1 MTRFSARPFLTTGA
15 RSAQFRILT
24 HVPRSRRIAILET
37 KDPVERVI
45 LVAAPLKLAP
55 LAETDEH
62 LEELERLTET
72 AGATVVGTL
81 QQRLDSPHPKY
92 YIGEGKVGELRDLIA
107 AREGT
112 LVIFDEELSPAQSK
126 NLEESLKT
134 RVMDR
139 AELILDI
146 FATRARTSEAQM
158 QVELAQL
165 EYMLPR
171 LKRMW
176 THLSR
181 IRGGIGFRGPGET
194 QLETDRRLISRR
206 IGDLREKL
214 EVVARRRATQRKGRS
229 DEFTAAL
236 VGYTNA
242 GKSSILSALS
252 GADLF
257 IEDRLFATLDP
268 STRVVELEPGMRVL
282 ITDTVGFIRKL
293 PHHLVASFS
302 STLEEAM
309 TADVLLHALDASHPG
324 WEEQKAVVEDVLD
337 QLGLAGRPTILVFNK
352 TDRLTHGE
360 EVAFR
365 ARVQAIY
372 DETAVFTSAIEPEG
386 LAELSAVLLAEL
398 REQRPEVKLQI
409 PYADGEAIATVYR
422 EGEVLR
428 TEEEDGG
435 GSIGLVARLPRAT
448 LGRLRGR
455 TGIVVVDA

>member
-1 MTRFSARPFLTTGA
+1 
-15 RSAQFRILT
+15 
-24 HVPRSRRIAILET
+24 
-37 KDPVERVI
+37 
-45 LVAAPLKLAP
+45 VAAPLKSMALQEA
-55 LAETDEH
+55 DEH
-62 LEELERLTET
+62 LVELGRLTDT
-72 AGATVVGTL
+72 AGADVVGTL
-81 QQRLDSPHPKY
+81 QQRLDSPHPKF

-107 AREGT
+107 DRKAT

-126 NLEESLKT
+126 NLEESIQT
-134 RVMDR
+134 RVVDR

-146 FATRARTSEAQM
+146 FATRARSAEAQM

-165 EYMLPR
+165 QYMLPR

-214 EVVARRRATQRKGRS
+214 EVVARRRETQRKGRS

-242 GKSSILSALS
+242 GKSSILSSLS

-268 STRVVELEPGMRVL
+268 STRAVELEPGMKALV
-282 ITDTVGFIRKL
+282 TDTVGFIRKL

-302 STLEEAM
+302 ATLEEAM
-309 TADVLLHALDASHPG
+309 TADVLLHAIDASHPG
-324 WEEQKAVVEDVLD
+324 WQEQKEVVEDVLR
-337 QLGLAGRPTILVFNK
+337 QLGLDERPTILVFNK
-352 TDRLTHGE
+352 IDRLTHGE
-360 EVAFR
+360 EQAFR
-365 ARVQAIY
+365 NRVGALYEQP
-372 DETAVFTSAIEPEG
+372 TVFTSAVEAEG
-386 LAELSAVLLAEL
+386 LAELRALLLQEL
-398 REQRPEVKLQI
+398 RKQRPEVRVEI
-409 PYADGEAIATVYR
+409 PYSDGEALATVYR

-428 TEEEDGG
+428 RDENGESVG
-435 GSIGLVARLPRAT
+435 IVARLPLAT
-448 LGRLRGR
+448 LGRLRSR
-455 TGIVVVDA
+455 SGIVVTDE

>member
-1 MTRFSARPFLTTGA
+1 M
-15 RSAQFRILT
+15 
-24 HVPRSRRIAILET
+24 
-37 KDPVERVI
+37 
-45 LVAAPLKLAP
+45 LVAAPLKSMPLTEAEEH
-55 LAETDEH
+55 LAE
-62 LEELERLTET
+62 LGRLADT
-72 AGATVVGTL
+72 AGADVVGTL

-92 YIGEGKVGELRDLIA
+92 YIGEGKVAELRELIEA
-107 AREGT
+107 SSAT

-126 NLEESLKT
+126 NLEEALKT
-134 RVMDR
+134 RLVDR

-214 EVVARRRATQRKGRS
+214 EVVARRRATQRKARA

-242 GKSSILSALS
+242 GKSSILRALS
-252 GADLF
+252 GAELF
-257 IEDRLFATLDP
+257 VEDRLFATLDP
-268 STRVVELEPGMRVL
+268 ATRAVELEPGMKILV
-282 ITDTVGFIRKL
+282 TDTVGFIRKL

-302 STLEEAM
+302 ATLEEAVK
-309 TADVLLHALDASHPG
+309 ADVLLHAIDASHPG
-324 WEEQKAVVEDVLD
+324 WGEQKQVVEDVLE
-337 QLGLAGRPTILVFNK
+337 QLGLRDRPTVLVFNK
-352 TDRLTHGE
+352 IDRLTHGE
-360 EVAFR
+360 EQAFR
-365 ARVQAIY
+365 QRAEALFENEV
-372 DETAVFTSAIEPEG
+372 VFTSAVEDSG
-386 LAELSAVLLAEL
+386 LEELRAVLL
-398 REQRPEVKLQI
+398 REMRKQRPEVRLEI
-409 PYADGEAIATVYR
+409 PYSDGEAIATVYR

-428 TEEEDGG
+428 VDEDGG
-435 GSIGLVARLPRAT
+435 GSIALVARLPLPT
-448 LGRLRGR
+448 LGRLRSR
-455 TGIVVVDA
+455 QGIVVADS